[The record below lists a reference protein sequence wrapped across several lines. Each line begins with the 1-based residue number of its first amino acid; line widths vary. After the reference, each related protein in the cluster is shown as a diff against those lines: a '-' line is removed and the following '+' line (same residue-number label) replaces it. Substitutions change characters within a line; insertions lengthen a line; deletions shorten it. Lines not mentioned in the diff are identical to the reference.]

1 MPNPHLPIFIAAI
14 AAALLAPAVAFAQ
27 SLSVPPVPAAISQ
40 SVTDATIERLQ
51 SELEASRKAL
61 RDLQSAAQS
70 QGDARKSAIGAL
82 EAQARA
88 LQAELDVRRRADERE
103 TADAAARV
111 TAAQATVAQVQS
123 RLDQARQRVAAEQS
137 ERLRQEQE
145 ARRQAEAAKP
155 VIPPGTEK
163 RVALVMG
170 NARYADR
177 PLRNPVNDSALMART
192 LQALGFEVQVANDV
206 DRRGMLTALRDFEN
220 RSRGADVALFY
231 FAGHGAQVGGANYLI
246 PVNAGIRVENDVPD
260 EAIDAASVLR
270 RIEDTRVKVGLVV
283 LDACRDNP
291 YPGASR
297 STARGLARMSVPTGT
312 IVAYAT
318 APGSTAE
325 DGTGDNGTYTAALAR
340 HLATP
345 GLDIKDIFDRT
356 AQEVERLTNG
366 KQRPRE
372 EIGLRG
378 RFALLEAPGAAP
390 TLQMAAVSPAAAAT
404 TAALTVPGTAG
415 QGSLPACVAGEAI
428 SGRCLATRMP
438 WTRGSLFTGEVWNGR
453 AVGPGKLYFAN
464 GDVFTG
470 EFDSM
475 VDDRVNGTGT
485 LKTAE
490 WTYEGALR
498 NGSFHGQGTQRF
510 LDGRPERS
518 GVWVAGRLQS
528 APDVRQAGEVFK
540 DCAECPEMVVIPAG
554 RFLMGSPP
562 SEAGRSAD
570 EGPQRWVDVARF
582 AMGKFEVTQRQWEAV
597 MGSNPSHFR
606 ACGPDCPVEN
616 VSWNDAQEFVRRLSQ
631 RTGQNYRLPSEA
643 EWEYAARAGT
653 TTAYFWGDAFD
664 AGRANNNSSRTVP
677 VGRYGVNAF
686 GLHDIYGN
694 VWEWV
699 QDVWRNSYV
708 GAPSDG
714 SAWVTGGD
722 QSWRVLRGGSWGN
735 SPLSLRS
742 AFRVRSWPVSR
753 DYVSGF
759 RIARTF

>member
-1 MPNPHLPIFIAAI
+1 LVT
-14 AAALLAPAVAFAQ
+14 ALLVGSALAWAPCLHAQ
-27 SLSVPPVPAAISQ
+27 TASPQSPVPAVVGSPAIDRLQ
-40 SVTDATIERLQ
+40 ADLDAQRKALQDLEARTRAQAEVRKAALSALQ
-51 SELEASRKAL
+51 SELDARRQADERATAEERTRLSAASAAV
-61 RDLQSAAQS
+61 SAAQGRVE
-70 QGDARKSAIGAL
+70 QERQRLAAVEAERARLA
-82 EAQARA
+82 E
-88 LQAELDVRRRADERE
+88 QAEK
-103 TADAAARV
+103 
-111 TAAQATVAQVQS
+111 
-123 RLDQARQRVAAEQS
+123 
-137 ERLRQEQE
+137 LRQEQE

-192 LQALGFEVQVANDV
+192 LEALGFDVQVANDV
-206 DRRGMLTALRDFEN
+206 DRRGMLTALRDFES

-231 FAGHGAQVGGANYLI
+231 FAGHGAQVGGTNYLI

-356 AQEVERLTNG
+356 AQEVERVTNG

-378 RFALLEAPGAAP
+378 RFALLESASEPGAGQGAVALATASTGAP
-390 TLQMAAVSPAAAAT
+390 AAVAGVTQAPAADADAERTAWDLVVRRDSAAAYEAYLRAYPQGRFATAARVALETFRVPLVAGAGGGMAVPSGVGTGGGASAAAT
-404 TAALTVPGTAG
+404 GV
-415 QGSLPACVAGEAI
+415 
-428 SGRCLATRMP
+428 
-438 WTRGSLFTGEVWNGR
+438 TG
-453 AVGPGKLYFAN
+453 A
-464 GDVFTG
+464 
-470 EFDSM
+470 
-475 VDDRVNGTGT
+475 
-485 LKTAE
+485 
-490 WTYEGALR
+490 
-498 NGSFHGQGTQRF
+498 
-510 LDGRPERS
+510 
-518 GVWVAGRLQS
+518 S
-528 APDVRQAGEVFK
+528 ASRQPVEVFK
-540 DCAECPEMVVIPAG
+540 DCAECPEMVVVPAG
-554 RFLMGSPP
+554 RFLMGS
-562 SEAGRSAD
+562 SLNEVGRYAD
-570 EGPQRWVDVARF
+570 EGPQRLVDVPRF
-582 AMGKFEVTQRQWEAV
+582 AMGKFEVTQREWDSL
-597 MGSNPSHFR
+597 MGSNPSRFKG
-606 ACGPDCPVEN
+606 CGPDCPVEN
-616 VSWNDAQEFVRRLSQ
+616 VSWNDAQEFTRRLSR

-653 TTAYFWGDAFD
+653 KTLYHWGDVFD
-664 AGRANNNSSRTVP
+664 SARVNNASQTVS
-677 VGRYGVNAF
+677 VGRYDANAF
-686 GLHDIYGN
+686 GLHDMHGN
-694 VWEWV
+694 VSEWV
-699 QDVWRNSYV
+699 QDFWHDNYA

-714 SAWVTGGD
+714 SAWLSGGD
-722 QSWRVLRGGSWGN
+722 QSRRVLRGGSWSSTPRN
-735 SPLSLRS
+735 LRS
-742 AFRVRSWPVSR
+742 ADRGRSTPDDR
-753 DYVSGF
+753 FYGTGF